1 MAEGPALKKQR
12 LSDIEPDNLPNWL
25 GAQVEDLCTKDQKSA
40 IQNLFGDYSTSELQ
54 NAQISFLDYA
64 LSDIISDKNKRLRV
78 LSALQNATC
87 PAPPAPVP
95 RL

>member
-12 LSDIEPDNLPNWL
+12 LPDIEPGKLPNWL
-25 GAQVEDLCTKDQKSA
+25 GAQVEGLCTEEQKRA

-87 PAPPAPVP
+87 PAPTAPVP